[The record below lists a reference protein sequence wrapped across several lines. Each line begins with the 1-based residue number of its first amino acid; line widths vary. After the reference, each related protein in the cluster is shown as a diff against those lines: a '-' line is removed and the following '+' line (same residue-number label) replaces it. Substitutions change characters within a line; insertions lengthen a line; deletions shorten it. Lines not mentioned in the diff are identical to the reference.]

1 LSAGEELARE
11 ALRASMA
18 LNGDPV
24 AARREER
31 KRAMSDGKVKFDPT
45 INLGHILTF
54 AAMAVAVMSSYSLLD
69 KRVGVL
75 EERSSTA
82 LSQAAEKVSE
92 QKESLKEIKSDVK
105 DLQRS
110 VNEISRVLAG
120 RGPRP

>member
-1 LSAGEELARE
+1 VSAGEDLARE

-24 AARREER
+24 AATRDGR
-31 KRAMSDGKVKFDPT
+31 KRSMSDGKVKFDPT

-54 AAMAVAVMSSYSLLD
+54 LAMVVGVMSSYAILD

-75 EERSSTA
+75 EERSNSA
-82 LSQAAEKVSE
+82 ISQAADKVAE
-92 QKESLKEIKSDVK
+92 QKDALKEIKSDVK

-110 VNEISRVLAG
+110 VNEISRVLAAKSK
-120 RGPRP
+120 